1 MELEKILKA
10 ETDESGN
17 IPAARIS
24 AIITA
29 IKREVGQEFVER
41 NRYNE
46 RLTEIENLKSEI
58 AKAEEKATTA
68 DQLQIKYDALKAE
81 YKEYKSGIK
90 QREEYDAKAA
100 KFRDILKA
108 AGIPDK
114 YHKSIGEV
122 SANIINKIEV
132 DENGNVKDAETL
144 TKNARDNWSDFIP
157 VINVTGTPQ
166 QPKLGNNT
174 GSKQYTTKDEIMSIK
189 DPETRQAQIAANIG
203 LFTNKE

>member
-68 DQLQIKYDALKAE
+68 D
-81 YKEYKSGIK
+81 
-90 QREEYDAKAA
+90 
-100 KFRDILKA
+100 
-108 AGIPDK
+108 
-114 YHKSIGEV
+114 
-122 SANIINKIEV
+122 
-132 DENGNVKDAETL
+132 
-144 TKNARDNWSDFIP
+144 
-157 VINVTGTPQ
+157 
-166 QPKLGNNT
+166 
-174 GSKQYTTKDEIMSIK
+174 
-189 DPETRQAQIAANIG
+189 
-203 LFTNKE
+203 